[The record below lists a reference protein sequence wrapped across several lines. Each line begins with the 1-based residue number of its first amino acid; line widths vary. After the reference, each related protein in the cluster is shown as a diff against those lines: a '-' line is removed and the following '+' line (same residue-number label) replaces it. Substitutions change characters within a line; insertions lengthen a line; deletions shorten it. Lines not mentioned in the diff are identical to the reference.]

1 MIILNVIS
9 INTAS
14 DKMILTVR
22 GGVSEEEWGSFEAGE
37 RMLVDSDNLAFVYL
51 METVDNYHH
60 VRIKEDYWPALKQ
73 HLKVAVPVELQLEGF
88 NDQRKIELTH
98 FWEELSLLLEN
109 IQGNHNYGKVFVE
122 RVEEIFN
129 DT

>member
-9 INTAS
+9 INAVS
-14 DKMILTVR
+14 HKVVLTVR
-22 GGVSEEEWGSFEAGE
+22 GDVSEEEWGSFEAGE

-51 METVDNYHH
+51 METADNYHH
-60 VRIKEDYWPALKQ
+60 VRIKEDYWAALKQ
-73 HLKVAVPVELQLEGF
+73 HLKLEAPVELQLE
-88 NDQRKIELTH
+88 DKEQRKIELTY
-98 FWEELSLLLEN
+98 FWGELGLLLEN